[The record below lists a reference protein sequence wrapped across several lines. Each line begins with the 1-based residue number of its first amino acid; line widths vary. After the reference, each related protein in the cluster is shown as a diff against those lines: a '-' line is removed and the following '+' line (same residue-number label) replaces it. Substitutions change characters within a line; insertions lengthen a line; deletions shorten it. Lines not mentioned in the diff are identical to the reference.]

1 MSSGAISSTAAMP
14 PKAAD
19 PALQSAPKAG
29 PAADAGPAPAPVQG
43 RFEVNEKQVISRSEL
58 EHSIEL
64 LNAAL
69 QKQNR
74 DIAFSVDQSTGKD
87 VVRVTSSQTGEV
99 IRQLPYEETLQ
110 FVRNLEQMVGLIFDQ
125 RA

>member
-64 LNAAL
+64 LNVAL